1 MTPGSSSL
9 NGSAVQSSSSTAAMQ
24 IAAAEF
30 VQLITRNDDGIG
42 ENYCQPNL
50 CLNLSYQI
58 SKIGGSAAGRRKKRL
73 NKDPR
78 YCTTL
83 NLIGDGFAKC
93 CLI

>member
-1 MTPGSSSL
+1 MTPGSPSL
-9 NGSAVQSSSSTAAMQ
+9 NSSAVQSSSSTTAMQ
-24 IAAAEF
+24 LVAAEF
-30 VQLITRNDDGIG
+30 VQLLRETMTGLVRA
-42 ENYCQPNL
+42 CFQLNL
-50 CLNLSYQI
+50 CLNFVFRI
-58 SKIGGSAAGRRKKRL
+58 SKIGGSAAQRRKKRL